1 MALCSPATG
10 FFISF
15 AEAGASL
22 NGFCCACIIATAR
35 SSHKTTKLHVRS
47 FQAIG
52 VLATQFV
59 PLDYPMLPAMRHP
72 ALATVSNSEIQSD
85 WIRGGRDQP
94 GTLWNKS
101 GLRAARAT
109 ARGSWRFERM

>member
-22 NGFCCACIIATAR
+22 NGFCCACIIATGR
-35 SSHKTTKLHVRS
+35 RSHKTTKLHVRS

-72 ALATVSNSEIQSD
+72 ALATFSNSEIQSEARQRSLGNAVEQ
-85 WIRGGRDQP
+85 I
-94 GTLWNKS
+94 
-101 GLRAARAT
+101 RAASC
-109 ARGSWRFERM
+109 AR

>member
-1 MALCSPATG
+1 MALCCPATG

-22 NGFCCACIIATAR
+22 NGFCCACIIATGR

-85 WIRGGRDQP
+85 WISRQQRSTGNAVEQV
-94 GTLWNKS
+94 S
-101 GLRAARAT
+101 GLRAARGT
-109 ARGSWRFERM
+109 ARSSW